1 MAIKINELLFHATA
15 LVNIISK
22 TLYAKL
28 KKSELHDCM
37 IPFIENVQKEKICRL
52 SNSWLQGVKCGSGD

>member
-1 MAIKINELLFHATA
+1 MKYNLAIKINELLFHATA

-28 KKSELHDCM
+28 KKVSCM
-37 IPFIENVQKEKICRL
+37 IV
-52 SNSWLQGVKCGSGD
+52 